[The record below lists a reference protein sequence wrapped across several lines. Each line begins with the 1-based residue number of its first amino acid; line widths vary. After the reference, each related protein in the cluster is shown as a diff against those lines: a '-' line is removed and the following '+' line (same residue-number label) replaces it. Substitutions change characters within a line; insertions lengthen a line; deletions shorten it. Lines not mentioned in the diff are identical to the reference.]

1 VTAYPIV
8 DTSFYSY
15 YTDDDQDINRYME
28 KCWIDSQMNAQAWQ
42 WEAEVDTRF
51 RAGDQTIW
59 GYLYGF
65 LPPNRW
71 KTFNFN
77 RTQPICN
84 MIEGYQMLHRKNII
98 ATAVHN
104 KNSVAASQHTKCLFH
119 AQNTTNF
126 GQVFSEAVNYSITTG
141 LGLISIWMDWRT
153 DPVNG
158 DFRADA
164 LAYNQFIIDPYMKK
178 KDLSDCNY
186 IWQRRWYTKNQLIGL
201 VPAQEDYIRSLRG
214 DQKID
219 GKFTLAPENYRLGIR
234 DLIPYDEFYYLDK
247 RTATILVD
255 TRNQGGDTREW
266 QGTKEDLREFQRD
279 FPWVEVIKMDVPSV
293 KLAIR
298 IKDRVVYNGPQPM
311 EIDRYPFAP
320 VWCYWYPEQPYF
332 QYKIQGVVRGL
343 RDAQYLYNR
352 RKIIELDILESQ
364 ANSGYI
370 YNEGALVD
378 PHDIHLAGQG
388 VGIPVKDGRSIDEVR
403 KIEPGQVPP
412 SMIQLSEILTREL
425 KEISGVNEELLGSA
439 VDDKAGILGMLRQG
453 AGLTTL
459 QFIFDNADFAQ
470 KMCGEIFME
479 AQQRN
484 WTPGKVERICNEKPA
499 DEFYHR
505 SFAKYDVVIE
515 EGLYSATQRQ
525 MQFAQGLELIKLG
538 VPITPD
544 QLVEWSTITDKRS
557 LVEGIAAKQ
566 KQAEEM
572 QQQEQQLKMQLLQAQ
587 MKDLAARSMAN
598 EGLGLERVSRVQEN
612 RALAVERISAAHKDE
627 DQATL
632 NKIKGLKELEG
643 MDIAHLNQ
651 LLEVVNAI
659 KELGQKE
666 KLASEEKEQ
675 QGQAGQQTN
684 I

>member
-1 VTAYPIV
+1 MTAYPII

-15 YTDDDQDINRYME
+15 YTDDDKDINRYME

-77 RTQPICN
+77 RTAPICN
-84 MIEGYQMLHRKNII
+84 IIEGYQMTHRKDLI

-104 KNSVAASQHTKCLFH
+104 ENMVAAAQHTKCLFH
-119 AQNTTNF
+119 ATKTMNLH
-126 GQVFSEAVNYSITTG
+126 QVHSESFNYGITTG
-141 LGLISIWMDWRT
+141 LGLMSVWMDFRN
-153 DPVNG
+153 DPING
-158 DFRADA
+158 ELRADA

-186 IWQRRWYTKNQLIGL
+186 IWLRRWYTKNQCIAL
-201 VPAQEDYIRSLRG
+201 VPAQEDYIRSIRG
-214 DQKID
+214 DNKID

-247 RTATILVD
+247 RTATMMVD
-255 TRNQGGDTREW
+255 TRQDGGDTREW
-266 QGTKEDLREFQRD
+266 QGTKEDLEKFLHD
-279 FPWVEVIKMDVPSV
+279 FPWVETFKIDVPSV

-298 IKDRVVYNGPQPM
+298 IKDRVVYNGPQPLG
-311 EIDRYPFAP
+311 IDRFPFACN
-320 VWCYWYPEQPYF
+320 WCYWYPEQPYF
-332 QYKIQGVVRGL
+332 QYKIQGVVRGM

-412 SMIQLSEILTREL
+412 SMIQMSELLAKEL
-425 KEISGVNEELLGSA
+425 REISGVNEELMGSA
-439 VDDKAGILGMLRQG
+439 TDDKAGILAMLRQG
-453 AGLTTL
+453 GGLMSL
-459 QFIFDNADFAQ
+459 QYIFDNADFALKQ
-470 KMCGEIFME
+470 VGEICME
-479 AQQRN
+479 AIQKN
-484 WTPGKVERICNEKPA
+484 WTPGKIERICKEKPA
-499 DEFYHR
+499 PEFYHR
-505 SFAKYDVVIE
+505 SFSQYDVVVE
-515 EGLYSATQRQ
+515 EGLYTSTQRQ
-525 MQFAQGLELIKLG
+525 MQFAQALELIKLG
-538 VPITPD
+538 VPISAD
-544 QLVEWSTITDKRS
+544 QLVKWSTITDKRDM
-557 LVEGIAAKQ
+557 VEGIAQ
-566 KQAEEM
+566 KQQQAEQM
-572 QQQEQQLKMQLLQAQ
+572 QQQEQQLKMALLQGQ
-587 MKDLAARSMAN
+587 LKDLEARAMAN
-598 EGLGLERVSRVQEN
+598 EGLGMERVSRIHEN
-612 RALAVERISAAHKDE
+612 NALAVERISAAHKDE
-627 DQATL
+627 DQAAL
-632 NKIKGLKELEG
+632 NKVK
-643 MDIAHLNQ
+643 
-651 LLEVVNAI
+651 AI
-659 KELGQKE
+659 KELQGIDLGQIQQFMDIVHRIKELSQDE
-666 KLASEEKEQ
+666 KLASEEKTLQ
-675 QGQAGQQTN
+675 STAGQQPN